1 MPSEITE
8 VGAGEADFQSFNA
21 SEENTSEMW
30 NGREV
35 RLADS
40 SGSCKFAQSKISS
53 FDTTKNRPIIQTI
66 SRATPAPRGWNH
78 ESFPTPPTK
87 PILTPVPNGDTCLRY
102 ARSFKAYLLE
112 WMYESFVRKGLM
124 EKNDYYQIED
134 ILQMLVDE
142 VQNYVSM
149 AGLYSTNVDWKE
161 VLHPL
166 NRLFQFWNY
175 KWKNYGIPPSPYDYP
190 LP

>member
-8 VGAGEADFQSFNA
+8 AGEAIFPPFNFSEENA
-21 SEENTSEMW
+21 SEIW

-35 RLADS
+35 RGDDNS
-40 SGSCKFAQSKISS
+40 ESYKFAQQKISFLNS
-53 FDTTKNRPIIQTI
+53 TESKPILQTI
-66 SRATPAPRGWNH
+66 SKTASPPRRWNH
-78 ESFPTPPTK
+78 ESFPIPPAK
-87 PILTPVPNGDTCLRY
+87 PILTPVPDGNTCLYY
-102 ARSFKAYLLE
+102 ARSFKTHLLD
-112 WMYESFVRKGLM
+112 WMYNSFVRKDLM
-124 EKNDYYQIED
+124 EKNDYYQIEG

-149 AGLYSTNVDWKE
+149 AGLYRSDIDWKE

-175 KWKNYGIPPSPYDYP
+175 KWKNYNVPPSPYDYP